1 MLTEADE
8 DDLQREDD
16 VTGNGEVH
24 HAHGVHRL
32 WPHLVHVPRGS
43 LGTGTGTA
51 ACGHR
56 PLPPPRR
63 SSCSGTHLCAT
74 AALALRRRC
83 WCLLIARMRTVPH
96 SLSAGPNC
104 CLGPAH
110 LGVDAVKVS
119 ACSLSVMCCCAHRGS
134 SLARRQ
140 TCCKARCRRCGY
152 MHRQGPCA
160 QDPGGEALLPCLLWP
175 LC

>member
-32 WPHLVHVPRGS
+32 GPHLVHVPRGS
-43 LGTGTGTA
+43 LGTGTA

-56 PLPPPRR
+56 PLPPPRH
-63 SSCSGTHLCAT
+63 SSCSGTHPCAT
-74 AALALRRRC
+74 AALALRRRR
-83 WCLLIARMRTVPH
+83 LLIARTRTVPH
-96 SLSAGPNC
+96 SPSASPNC

-110 LGVDAVKVS
+110 LGVDAVRVS
-119 ACSLSVMCCCAHRGS
+119 ACSLLVMFCCAHRGS